1 MTGNEEQLQ
10 KLYLEF
16 QMLDQHIKQLEKQN
30 TALNSQLTELIITNQ
45 SLEDMKKVKKD
56 TEILV
61 PLSSGIY
68 MKAELKDSN
77 NFIVNV
83 GSNLTVVKDLT
94 STKKLIETQV
104 DEIKRLQE
112 NTITELQKYTTKAAM
127 LETEISNIASTV
139 KNQ

>member
-1 MTGNEEQLQ
+1 MAGNEEQLQ

-30 TALNSQLTELIITNQ
+30 TVLNSQMTELIITNQ
-45 SLEDMKKVKKD
+45 GLEDMKKVKKD

-68 MKAELKDSN
+68 AKAELKDSN

-83 GSNLTVVKDLT
+83 GSNLTIVKDLT

-104 DEIKRLQE
+104 DELKKLQE

-127 LETEISNIASTV
+127 LETEINKIASTV
-139 KNQ
+139 KK

>member
-30 TALNSQLTELIITNQ
+30 TVLNSQLTELIITNQ
-45 SLEDMKKVKKD
+45 GLEDMKKVKKD

-68 MKAELKDSN
+68 AKAELKDSN

-104 DEIKRLQE
+104 DELKKLQE

-127 LETEISNIASTV
+127 LETEINKIASTV
-139 KNQ
+139 KK